1 MSCYGKLESVPEEP
15 GNKSLVIDK
24 ATYDRLL
31 RACNFKSKEQLE
43 QEKQQLNTQ
52 RDQLLVSWNSNGL
65 SDLLKSADWNF
76 ENIQSDINERKKIIQ
91 QYDSERKKNEKLAE
105 IDQLAKEEAE
115 YLLKKANELRQE
127 QEDEV
132 KRLNEV
138 SPAVNDK
145 LPKLTPV

>member
-1 MSCYGKLESVPEEP
+1 MPEEP

-43 QEKQQLNTQ
+43 QEKEQLNTQ
-52 RDQLLVSWNSNGL
+52 RDQLL
-65 SDLLKSADWNF
+65 
-76 ENIQSDINERKKIIQ
+76 SDINERKKIIQ

-138 SPAVNDK
+138 SYKCLKSPTC
-145 LPKLTPV
+145 PKTAHLFSHLVAHTGCQSSCHT